1 MVNHWSIPIDNIQV
15 NKVSGCLGQGAYGS
29 VFLGDWLGTPVAVKC
44 FDSSFP
50 DEIKRNVR
58 MEFDT
63 MTRIHHPNVCQLLGY
78 TEEPFQI
85 VMEYFDRGNLGEFI
99 GKKNCS
105 LKERYGIMVDILR
118 GCSYLHNKLPE
129 QVVHRDIKPEN
140 LLVSRSGRVKIA
152 DFGLSKIIN
161 SDNDTIKGGFRCG
174 TRNYMAPEIFRKM
187 PHNEKVDIWSL
198 GVIARGMLWD
208 VIPSPIIDSMNSYD
222 PSERPSA
229 YDLLLYFTDL
239 YDNASIDERQVCCN
253 LF

>member
-1 MVNHWSIPIDNIQV
+1 MNHWVIPNENIEV
-15 NKVSGCLGQGAYGS
+15 HKMDECLGNGAYGS

-50 DEIKRNVR
+50 DEMKKCVR
-58 MEFDT
+58 REFDT

-85 VMEYFDRGNLGEFI
+85 VMEYFERGNLGEFI
-99 GKKNCS
+99 SKKNCS
-105 LKERYGIMVDILR
+105 LKKRYGIMVDILR
-118 GCSYLHNKLPE
+118 GCAYLHSKLPE
-129 QVVHRDIKPEN
+129 KVVHRDIKPEN

-161 SDNDTIKGGFRCG
+161 SEKKMIGGGYRCG
-174 TRNYMAPEIFRKM
+174 TKNYMAPELFRKM

-198 GVIARGMLWD
+198 GIIAKGLLWD
-208 VIPSPIIDSMNSYD
+208 VDKSDIVNSMMSYD
-222 PSERPSA
+222 PAKRPSSPE
-229 YDLLLYFTDL
+229 LLMYFNDL
-239 YDNASIDERQVCCN
+239 YEHSSEDDRNVCCN